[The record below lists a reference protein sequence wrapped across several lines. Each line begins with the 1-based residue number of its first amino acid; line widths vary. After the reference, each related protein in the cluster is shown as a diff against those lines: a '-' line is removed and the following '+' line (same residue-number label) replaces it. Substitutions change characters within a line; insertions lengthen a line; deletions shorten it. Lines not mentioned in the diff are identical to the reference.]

1 MQWPNGQDPRVDS
14 DIDTDAAI
22 LTSLGLPSPEAT
34 DRERTASVAMPER
47 LGRYLVLHRVG
58 SGGMGVVYA
67 AYDPELDRKVA
78 IKLLRSGADAAVVRE
93 RLLREAQV
101 MARLSHPNV
110 VVVYD
115 VGTFGQHVFLAME
128 FVQGE
133 TLREWLEQVLEA
145 GGASSASSS
154 WRSVLAMLV
163 QAGRGIAAAHDGGII
178 HRDFKPDNVLVDTKG
193 RARVTDFGLA
203 RATVDANEHATTDRV
218 RAADVFLGVDTREA
232 GMIGTPSYMSPEQF
246 AGERGDARSDQF
258 SFCVAL
264 WEGLFGQ
271 RPFVADNLLALAAA
285 VTSGALPEAPRRSG
299 VPRWLVATLYRGLAN
314 RPEDRFPTMDALLAA
329 LERGQTRARLRR
341 ALAAVAGVA
350 MCVVAVLGIQQMQRA
365 RAADGCDEAGARIG
379 ELWHPERRNAVREA
393 VLTTGT
399 SYATTTAQKVM
410 PWIDAQAVQWKSA
423 RTEICLDAE
432 VRGQLDPAQTERALE
447 CLDER
452 WTQLESLLGELEQA
466 DSAISQ
472 RAVAAAAGL
481 APIAACRDAEQLARV
496 PSPPPE
502 QRDEIRDVRSR
513 LWRADAAYLAGK
525 YDVAIGALE
534 PLLQEAI
541 EIGWPRLVAEV
552 RASLGKAYTKRGDHG
567 LARAAL
573 VDAYLAAADV
583 GASRLAGAAA
593 AQLVQ
598 VIGIR
603 LARHDDA
610 FLWGRLAEVE
620 LHRIGADD
628 ELPWATLYG
637 HLGTVHNAAGHR
649 DEALSFAEKALEIR
663 ERVLGPEHPEV
674 AANLHNIASVY
685 RERGE
690 YGIARELA
698 ERALAIQRNA
708 LGEDHPD
715 IARALANLASVYGE
729 MGDHA
734 AALVIYENAA
744 KIQEQALGPEH
755 FEFAKMLANIGTLHY
770 HMHAF
775 DEALRVHQRALA
787 ITEKQLGPDHPDVAT
802 IMSNVGITK
811 NAMGEQVEAIAL
823 HRRVLEIR
831 EAKLGAD
838 HVLVGAGLI
847 NLAGA
852 QRESKAY
859 DDALATYQRAL
870 ELTEKK
876 VGPTHLQVASCL
888 DGIARTLVGAGRLS
902 EAIAPAERSL
912 AIREAAHVKPLAKA
926 EVQLTLARALVG
938 SGGDAV
944 RARTL
949 ATDARD
955 AFAGGGK
962 NFAKESAE
970 VNEWLAAH

>member
-1 MQWPNGQDPRVDS
+1 MQWPNGQEPRVDS
-14 DIDTDAAI
+14 DIDTDAVI
-22 LTSLGLPSPEAT
+22 LTSLELPSPGAT
-34 DRERTASVAMPER
+34 DRDPSPAFTMPER

-78 IKLLRSGADAAVVRE
+78 IKLLRSGADASVVRE
-93 RLLREAQV
+93 RLVREAQV

-128 FVQGE
+128 FVQGV
-133 TLREWLEQVLEA
+133 TLREWLEQVLSA
-145 GGASSASSS
+145 GGVGGT
-154 WRSVLAMLV
+154 WRTVLAMFV
-163 QAGRGIAAAHDGGII
+163 QAGRGIAAAHEAGII

-203 RATVDANEHATTDRV
+203 RATVDPNEHTTTDRV

-232 GMIGTPSYMSPEQF
+232 AMIGTPSYMSPEQF

-299 VPRWLVATLYRGLAN
+299 VPRWLVATLHRGLAN
-314 RPEDRFPTMDALLAA
+314 RSEDRFPTMDALLTA
-329 LERGQTRARLRR
+329 LERGQSRARLRR
-341 ALAAVAGVA
+341 GLVAVTAGAMGVA
-350 MCVVAVLGIQQMQRA
+350 AVLGIQQLQRA
-365 RAADGCDEAGARIG
+365 RAADACDEAGERIA
-379 ELWHPERRNAVREA
+379 ELWHAERRNAVREA
-393 VLTTGT
+393 LLATGT
-399 SYATTTAQKVM
+399 SYGATTAQKVM
-410 PWIDAQAVQWKSA
+410 PWIDAQAMQWKSA
-423 RTEICLDAE
+423 RTEICLDGE
-432 VRGQLDPAQTERALE
+432 LRRRLDPPQTERALE

-452 WTQLESLLGELEQA
+452 WTQLESLLGELEHA
-466 DSAISQ
+466 DAAIGQ

-481 APIAACRDAEQLARV
+481 APVAACRDTEQLARV
-496 PSPPPE
+496 PSPPPA
-502 QRDEIRDVRSR
+502 QRDAIRELRGR

-525 YDVAIGALE
+525 YDDAIAALE
-534 PLLQEAI
+534 PLLQESI
-541 EIGWPRLVAEV
+541 ELGWPRLVAEV
-552 RASLGKAYTKRGDHG
+552 RASLGKAYTKRGDHE

-573 VDAYLAAADV
+573 VDAYIAAADV

-603 LARHDDA
+603 LARHDEA

-620 LHRIGADD
+620 LHRIGAND

-649 DEALSFAEKALEIR
+649 DEALSFGQKALEIR

-674 AANLHNIASVY
+674 AANLHNIASIH
-685 RERGE
+685 RERDE
-690 YGIARELA
+690 YALAKELC
-698 ERALAIQRNA
+698 ERALSIQKRA
-708 LGEDHPD
+708 LGEEHPD
-715 IARALANLASVYGE
+715 IARALANLANVYGE

-744 KIQEQALGPEH
+744 RIQEQAMGPGH
-755 FEFAKMLANIGTLHY
+755 FELAKMLGNIGTLHY

-775 DEALRVHQRALA
+775 DDALRVHQRALA
-787 ITEKQLGPDHPDVAT
+787 ISEKQLGEDHPDVAT
-802 IMSNVGITK
+802 ILSNIGITK
-811 NAMGEQVEAIAL
+811 NAMGQHEEAIAL

-831 EAKLGAD
+831 EAKLGPD

-859 DDALATYQRAL
+859 DDALETYRRAL

-876 VGPTHLQVASCL
+876 VGPTHLQVASCS
-888 DGIARTLVGAGRLS
+888 DGIARTLVMAGRPS

-912 AIREAAHVKPLAKA
+912 AIREAAHVKPLVKA
-926 EVQLTLARALVG
+926 EVQLTLARALVDT
-938 SGGDAV
+938 GGD
-944 RARTL
+944 RARARAL
-949 ATDARD
+949 AEAARD
-955 AFAGGGK
+955 AFAAGGE
-962 NFAKESAE
+962 NFAKELAE
-970 VNEWLAAH
+970 ANAWLAANDG